1 MSLPIPDAA
10 MVQTVA
16 TNSSSQGTI
25 LAFPEQAD
33 IARCHLSLCCP
44 VLAAWLY
51 SAYSATA
58 LGTGSGDVLAL
69 DVSAGQLS
77 WKINDCHPG
86 GVRAISSLAN
96 GSTFYT
102 SGADGMICAIDFT
115 TGNLLEKFKA
125 SSKAVTSISVSPDGK
140 KLATAAAQLKIFNC
154 SNKKD

>member
-1 MSLPIPDAA
+1 M
-10 MVQTVA
+10 
-16 TNSSSQGTI
+16 
-25 LAFPEQAD
+25 
-33 IARCHLSLCCP
+33 
-44 VLAAWLY
+44 
-51 SAYSATA
+51 
-58 LGTGSGDVLAL
+58 LGTGSGDVLAP

-125 SSKAVTSISVSPDGK
+125 SLKAVTSISVSPDGK

-154 SNKKD
+154 SNKKGLKNSLVILDLFGVWSSPKMASISFRLPLLKDMLLFGN